1 MTLVWQCAICLIG
14 EHHINAQGRIMTPT
28 RIFISYSWDGEEH
41 QKWVQRLAADLDEYK
56 EFHVTFDMFDLDSF
70 ADKNLFMEEAV
81 RDSDIIIVVCTEK
94 YKAKA
99 ESRVGGVGI
108 ETYLTTIKH
117 WEESEKGSPS
127 SILVV
132 SREKYSTPF
141 YLRGKFRVDFHD
153 DDLYA
158 KSLSFLIKNLSR
170 KAKLKR
176 PEKSKSLE
184 GGVASYDF
192 TRVED
197 ILKLKYSKRV
207 AIIDAAAGTDRSG
220 SNRIKFE
227 FWEVK
232 TPFPS
237 YFLILYPNITI
248 SQTIKRFCQQL
259 KLKSLDVKNLT
270 ILRPSNGDE
279 ALVKRVMAENG
290 FDIDTADLTYSEFI
304 WEYCIDEGLRTSTV
318 VRENKFYTDQAL
330 LHLGQ
335 EGGKSESANRYLA
348 DKLYSDTA
356 SSGQLITATG
366 GMGKSTLC
374 HELAISLQKKSSGL
388 SAVILIKAES
398 LRTNYSSEF
407 LGNVEVKS
415 VYDLYDL
422 HAQINKIEYVY
433 DRNQFELCLL
443 CGRVVVIVDGLDEF
457 ASILQDRFD
466 LQSFLSSINE
476 AHLQMGRSQVILTSR
491 NMSFLENVAL
501 DDFGIECHELLGF
514 DELSRKKYI
523 KKRFS
528 KYSSSDEINGLF
540 DKYLNQ
546 LEQFGDKDKRIIPF
560 FVDMVS
566 TIFEEQLGGSEQVA
580 FDISSEDRDYACN
593 ATLTDLIIYSVLRRE
608 KTRHDIELGTASF
621 IELFSELAVEYG
633 EVTPVE
639 RLKEKLWI
647 YYDGQAD
654 ELYSKIE
661 INPLLIKEGDCL
673 RFRYQF
679 LNDYFKS
686 LFVISGIMR
695 RSTGKELLKC
705 LANAQV
711 ADKQSLS
718 DVTLY
723 FSKQKTEVL
732 HDAVK
737 DMLKSAKAL
746 LSNGKIDIR
755 ESETIKRAI
764 GALLSIYSKCRSYS
778 RGELSR
784 KLRDLYSATPDLD
797 RESKIEGV
805 FIYGDYPS
813 LDFSNLQV
821 WNSGFY
827 NYDNFITSKF
837 SGAKFYYS
845 EFSNTGGNYASDT
858 FDGSIFDQTC
868 KLGDL
873 TDTLA
878 LIESTAKSNRMLCE
892 SELKRFFRSFY
903 KGASFVDQKLVY
915 VQFSGKV
922 DKLSR
927 RNFDSLLRMGV
938 LKIAVVKN
946 IDNFYI
952 VSEEYQESVFK
963 FLNDNFIDSKVR
975 ALIDYLMD

>member
-1 MTLVWQCAICLIG
+1 MPIFF
-14 EHHINAQGRIMTPT
+14 ERSAQGRIMKPT
-28 RIFISYSWDGEEH
+28 KIFISYSWDGDEH
-41 QKWVQRLAADLDEYK
+41 QAWVQRLASDLDEYQ

-70 ADKNLFMEEAV
+70 DDKNVFMEEAV
-81 RDSDIIIVVCTEK
+81 RDSDIIVVVCTEK
-94 YKAKA
+94 YKTKA
-99 ESRVGGVGI
+99 ESRTGGVGI
-108 ETYLTTIKH
+108 ETYLTAIRH

-127 SILVV
+127 NILVV

-158 KSLSFLIKNLSR
+158 KSLSFLIKTLSR
-170 KAKLKR
+170 KAKVKR
-176 PEKSKSLE
+176 PEKRKTLE
-184 GGVASYDF
+184 GGVAHYDF

-197 ILKLKYSKRV
+197 ILKLKYSKRL
-207 AIIDAAAGTDRSG
+207 AIIDAATGTDRSG
-220 SNRIKFE
+220 TNRIKFE
-227 FWEVK
+227 FWEVR

-248 SQTIKRFCQQL
+248 SQTINRFCQLL
-259 KLKSLDVKNLT
+259 KQSGVEVKNLT
-270 ILRPSNGDE
+270 ILRPANGDE
-279 ALVKRVMAENG
+279 ALVKRLVAENG
-290 FDIDTADLTYSEFI
+290 LDIDIADLTYSEFI

-330 LHLGQ
+330 LHLDQ
-335 EGGKSESANRYLA
+335 EGGKSDSANKYLV
-348 DKLYSDTA
+348 DKLHSDTA
-356 SSGQLITATG
+356 SSGQLIIATG

-374 HELAISLQKKSSGL
+374 HELAISLQQRSSGL
-388 SAVILIKAES
+388 IAVILIKAES
-398 LRTNYSSEF
+398 LRNNYSSEF

-443 CGRVVVIVDGLDEF
+443 CGRVVVVVDGLDEF
-457 ASILQDRFD
+457 ASILQERFD
-466 LQSFLSSINE
+466 LPSFLSSISE

-514 DELSRKKYI
+514 DEVSRKKYI

-528 KYSSSDEINGLF
+528 KYSKSDEVNDLF
-540 DKYLNQ
+540 EKYLNQ
-546 LEQFGDKDKRIIPF
+546 LEQFGDKNKRIIPF

-566 TIFEEQLGGSEQVA
+566 TIFEEQLGSSEQIA
-580 FDISSEDRDYACN
+580 FEISSEDRNYACN
-593 ATLTDLIIYSVLRRE
+593 STLTDLIIYSVLRRE
-608 KTRHDIELGTASF
+608 KTRHDIELDTSSF

-633 EVTPVE
+633 EITPIE
-639 RLKEKLWI
+639 KLKEKLWI
-647 YYDGQAD
+647 YYDSQAN

-661 INPLLIKEGDCL
+661 INPLLIKEGDHL
-673 RFRYQF
+673 RFKYQF

-686 LFVISGIMR
+686 LFVISGILR

-705 LANAQV
+705 LANAQI

-723 FSKQKTEVL
+723 FSKQDAEVL

-737 DMLKSAKAL
+737 EMLKNARAL
-746 LSNGKIDIR
+746 LANGKMDVR
-755 ESETIKRAI
+755 ESETIKKAI

-778 RGELSR
+778 RSELSR
-784 KLRDLYSATPDLD
+784 KIRDLYHAVPDLD

-805 FIYGDYPS
+805 YIYGDYPS

-827 NYDNFITSKF
+827 NYDNFITSRF
-837 SGAKFYYS
+837 SGARFFYS

-858 FDGSIFDQTC
+858 FDASMFDQTC

-878 LIESTAKSNRMLCE
+878 LIESTAKSNRILCE

-903 KGASFVDQKLVY
+903 KGASFIDQKLMY
-915 VQFSGKV
+915 MQFSGKV
-922 DKLSR
+922 DKLSK
-927 RNFDSLLRMGV
+927 RNFDSLLRMNI
-938 LKIAVVKN
+938 LKVAVVKN
-946 IDNFYI
+946 IDKFYV
-952 VSEEYQESVFK
+952 VSDEYQDSVFK
-963 FLNDNFIDSKVR
+963 FLNDNFVDAKIKS
-975 ALIDYLMD
+975 LIDYLMD

>member
-1 MTLVWQCAICLIG
+1 
-14 EHHINAQGRIMTPT
+14 
-28 RIFISYSWDGEEH
+28 
-41 QKWVQRLAADLDEYK
+41 
-56 EFHVTFDMFDLDSF
+56 
-70 ADKNLFMEEAV
+70 
-81 RDSDIIIVVCTEK
+81 
-94 YKAKA
+94 
-99 ESRVGGVGI
+99 
-108 ETYLTTIKH
+108 
-117 WEESEKGSPS
+117 
-127 SILVV
+127 
-132 SREKYSTPF
+132 
-141 YLRGKFRVDFHD
+141 
-153 DDLYA
+153 
-158 KSLSFLIKNLSR
+158 
-170 KAKLKR
+170 
-176 PEKSKSLE
+176 
-184 GGVASYDF
+184 
-192 TRVED
+192 
-197 ILKLKYSKRV
+197 
-207 AIIDAAAGTDRSG
+207 
-220 SNRIKFE
+220 
-227 FWEVK
+227 
-232 TPFPS
+232 
-237 YFLILYPNITI
+237 
-248 SQTIKRFCQQL
+248 
-259 KLKSLDVKNLT
+259 
-270 ILRPSNGDE
+270 
-279 ALVKRVMAENG
+279 
-290 FDIDTADLTYSEFI
+290 
-304 WEYCIDEGLRTSTV
+304 
-318 VRENKFYTDQAL
+318 
-330 LHLGQ
+330 
-335 EGGKSESANRYLA
+335 
-348 DKLYSDTA
+348 
-356 SSGQLITATG
+356 
-366 GMGKSTLC
+366 
-374 HELAISLQKKSSGL
+374 
-388 SAVILIKAES
+388 
-398 LRTNYSSEF
+398 
-407 LGNVEVKS
+407 
-415 VYDLYDL
+415 
-422 HAQINKIEYVY
+422 
-433 DRNQFELCLL
+433 
-443 CGRVVVIVDGLDEF
+443 
-457 ASILQDRFD
+457 
-466 LQSFLSSINE
+466 
-476 AHLQMGRSQVILTSR
+476 
-491 NMSFLENVAL
+491 
-501 DDFGIECHELLGF
+501 
-514 DELSRKKYI
+514 
-523 KKRFS
+523 
-528 KYSSSDEINGLF
+528 
-540 DKYLNQ
+540 
-546 LEQFGDKDKRIIPF
+546 
-560 FVDMVS
+560 
-566 TIFEEQLGGSEQVA
+566 
-580 FDISSEDRDYACN
+580 
-593 ATLTDLIIYSVLRRE
+593 
-608 KTRHDIELGTASF
+608 
-621 IELFSELAVEYG
+621 
-633 EVTPVE
+633 
-639 RLKEKLWI
+639 
-647 YYDGQAD
+647 
-654 ELYSKIE
+654 
-661 INPLLIKEGDCL
+661 
-673 RFRYQF
+673 
-679 LNDYFKS
+679 
-686 LFVISGIMR
+686 MR

>member
-1 MTLVWQCAICLIG
+1 MNPIK
-14 EHHINAQGRIMTPT
+14 
-28 RIFISYSWDGEEH
+28 IFISYSWDGEEH
-41 QKWVQRLAADLDEYK
+41 QAWVQRLATDLDEYK
-56 EFHVTFDMFDLDSF
+56 EFHVKFDMFDLDSF
-70 ADKNLFMEEAV
+70 SDKNLFMEEAV

-99 ESRVGGVGI
+99 EERTGGVGI
-108 ETYLTTIKH
+108 ETYLTAIRH

-127 SILVV
+127 NILVV

-170 KAKLKR
+170 KTKQTR
-176 PEKSKSLE
+176 PEKRKTLE
-184 GGVASYDF
+184 GGVAHYDF

-197 ILKLKYSKRV
+197 ILKLKYSKRT
-207 AIIDAAAGTDRSG
+207 AIIDTASGTDRSG
-220 SNRIKFE
+220 GKRIKYE

-248 SQTIKRFCQQL
+248 SQTIKRFCEQL
-259 KLKSLDVKNLT
+259 ASKKMNIGSLT
-270 ILRPSNGDE
+270 ILRPAKGDDV
-279 ALVKRVMAENG
+279 LVQRILSENG
-290 FDIDTADLTYSEFI
+290 FNIEIADLTYSEFI
-304 WEYCIDEGLRTSTV
+304 WEYCIDDGLRTSTA

-330 LHLGQ
+330 LHLGL
-335 EGGKSESANRYLA
+335 EEEKSESANKYLT
-348 DKLYSDTA
+348 DKLNSDTA

-374 HELAISLQKKSSGL
+374 HELAIALQRQSSGQ

-398 LRTNYSSEF
+398 LRNNFSSEF
-407 LGNVEVKS
+407 LGNVEIKS

-443 CGRVVVIVDGLDEF
+443 CGRVIVIIDGLDEF
-457 ASILQDRFD
+457 VSILQDRFD
-466 LQSFLSSINE
+466 IPLFLSSISE
-476 AHLQMGRSQVILTSR
+476 AHQQMGRSQVILTSR
-491 NMSFLENVAL
+491 NISFLENVAL
-501 DDFGIECHELLGF
+501 DEFGIDCHELLGF
-514 DELSRKKYI
+514 DEASRIKYVR
-523 KKRFS
+523 KRFS
-528 KYSSSDEINGLF
+528 KYSKNDEVNELF
-540 DKYLNQ
+540 GKYLTQ
-546 LEQFGDKDKRIIPF
+546 LEQFGDSNKRIIPF

-566 TIFEEQLGGSEQVA
+566 TIFEEQLGQSEQIA
-580 FDISSEDRDYACN
+580 FEISSEDRDYACN

-608 KTRHDIELGTASF
+608 KTRHDIELDTSSF

-633 EVTPVE
+633 EIIPVE
-639 RLKEKLWI
+639 KLKEKLWI
-647 YYDGQAD
+647 YYDNQAG
-654 ELYSKIE
+654 ELYSKLE
-661 INPLLIKEGDCL
+661 INPLLVKDGDYL

-686 LFVISGIMR
+686 LFVIAGILR

-705 LANAQV
+705 LANAQNS
-711 ADKQSLS
+711 DRQSLA

-723 FSKQKTEVL
+723 FSKLNADVL
-732 HDAVK
+732 HNSVK
-737 DMLKSAKAL
+737 EMIKNAKSL
-746 LSNGKIDIR
+746 LGSGKVDVR
-755 ESETIKRAI
+755 ESETIKKAV
-764 GALLSIYSKCRSYS
+764 GALLSIYSRCRSFS

-784 KLRDLYSATPDLD
+784 KIRDLYQVTADLD
-797 RESKIEGV
+797 VDAKIEGV

-813 LDFSNLQV
+813 LDFSNLKV

-858 FDGSIFDQTC
+858 LDSGIFDSTC

-878 LIESTAKSNRMLCE
+878 LIESSVKSTRMLCE
-892 SELKRFFRSFY
+892 SELKKFLRSFY
-903 KGASFVDQKLVY
+903 KGASFIDQKLMY
-915 VQFSGKV
+915 MQFSGKV
-922 DKLSR
+922 ERLSK
-927 RNFDSLLRMGV
+927 RNFDSFIRMGI
-938 LKIAVVKN
+938 LRLAVVKN
-946 IDNFYI
+946 VDKFYV
-952 VSEEYQESVFK
+952 VSDDYQESVFK
-963 FLNDNFIDSKVR
+963 FLNDNFIDGKIKS
-975 ALIDYLMD
+975 LIDYLMS